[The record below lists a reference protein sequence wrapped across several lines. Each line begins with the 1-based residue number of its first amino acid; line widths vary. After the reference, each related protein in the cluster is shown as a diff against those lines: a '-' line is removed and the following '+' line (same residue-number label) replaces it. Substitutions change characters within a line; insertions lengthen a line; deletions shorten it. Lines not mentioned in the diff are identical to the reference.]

1 MFAMSSGQPVGMS
14 ERDLNVQAQSSE
26 KVARV
31 GRNKEVAQE
40 SSVEGRQLRDG
51 SAAGGALRC
60 ANRQLGQTNSSSVT
74 EGEH

>member
-51 SAAGGALRC
+51 SAAGGA
-60 ANRQLGQTNSSSVT
+60 
-74 EGEH
+74 